1 MIQVLWALTVLVLV
15 PVLFGM
21 ILALPVMLLWDAL
34 MPTVFGLGTIT
45 WLQAWGLL
53 VLCGLLFRNT
63 SRNTS
68 SSSNKS

>member
-1 MIQVLWALTVLVLV
+1 MIQVLWALTVLVFV
-15 PVLFGM
+15 TVLFGL

-34 MPTVFGLGTIT
+34 MPALFGLGTIT

-53 VLCGLLFRNT
+53 ILCGLLFK
-63 SRNTS
+63 NTS